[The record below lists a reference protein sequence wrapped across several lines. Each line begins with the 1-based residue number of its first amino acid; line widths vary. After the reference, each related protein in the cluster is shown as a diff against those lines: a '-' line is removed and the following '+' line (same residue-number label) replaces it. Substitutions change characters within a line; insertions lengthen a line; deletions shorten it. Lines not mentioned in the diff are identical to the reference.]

1 MIPRCPLCAGF
12 AGTSRTAAGKRM
24 WCTTPGCT
32 WSAVVAEDALTGRD
46 MCAVGHYI
54 NNHCGP
60 SVMVVDEY
68 ARLDVNPPATESD
81 ESGSTNG
88 FTFFC

>member
-32 WSAVVAEDALTGRD
+32 WSAVVAEEELTGRD
-46 MCAVGHYI
+46 MCAVGQYI
-54 NNHCGP
+54 RGEGRDTHGLHLKNDAQLGLMHDACGEKH
-60 SVMVVDEY
+60 DK
-68 ARLDVNPPATESD
+68 D
-81 ESGSTNG
+81 
-88 FTFFC
+88 F